1 MPAHAGKQA
10 VVPGERVRGTV
21 HPEEHRLVFRKADE
35 LAQLGARQLEEARRL
50 CPRAGLALQPGERGK
65 KRGWNRA
72 GIDLDFHRDRVSG
85 GGGGEIGREQDPE
98 HGVRM
103 SWADEH
109 GMWRGRPAHEIAE
122 NPAAPAASTSGPGV
136 PMRGI
141 FAGNIKGLLMMA
153 VHHRHTE
160 AWSGG
165 AATKLNLGSLLP
177 KKAQELV
184 TRCITQTIAD
194 PRPSKT
200 VSLSIGMTLLFRGFS
215 CLLVAE
221 CICRLT
227 VARVAWASCPC
238 LEFGQFGHGDLPML
252 PGARPRARC
261 PCLEFGQFGMPQAA
275 AWVAL

>member
-1 MPAHAGKQA
+1 
-10 VVPGERVRGTV
+10 
-21 HPEEHRLVFRKADE
+21 
-35 LAQLGARQLEEARRL
+35 
-50 CPRAGLALQPGERGK
+50 
-65 KRGWNRA
+65 
-72 GIDLDFHRDRVSG
+72 
-85 GGGGEIGREQDPE
+85 
-98 HGVRM
+98 M

-221 CICRLT
+221 CISRLT
-227 VARVAWASCPC
+227 VARVAWATCPP
-238 LEFGQFGHGDLPML
+238 FGQSGRR
-252 PGARPRARC
+252 PGLAHVAWRASTGR
-261 PCLEFGQFGMPQAA
+261 MPVPGVWPIRDASSGGLGGS
-275 AWVAL
+275 VRGG